1 MVVEERKQG
10 ENLSRN
16 QMQGKLMVCIYQ
28 YLLHVNM
35 LEKPN
40 MNEIIEGV
48 FEMPFSKCDPFV
60 KKCIKAVMLHAQ
72 DAIEAISPL
81 LKQWTFDRLGYIER
95 AILILAYV
103 QYKYLDTPKP
113 IVIDIAV
120 KLARRY
126 ADEDSYKFINA
137 VLQNVQ

>member
-1 MVVEERKQG
+1 
-10 ENLSRN
+10 
-16 QMQGKLMVCIYQ
+16 
-28 YLLHVNM
+28 
-35 LEKPN
+35 
-40 MNEIIEGV
+40 
-48 FEMPFSKCDPFV
+48 
-60 KKCIKAVMLHAQ
+60 MLHAQ

-137 VLQNVQ
+137 VLQNAQ

>member
-10 ENLSRN
+10 ENISRN

-48 FEMPFSKCDPFV
+48 FHHGNVVFG
-60 KKCIKAVMLHAQ
+60 IA
-72 DAIEAISPL
+72 
-81 LKQWTFDRLGYIER
+81 
-95 AILILAYV
+95 LIA
-103 QYKYLDTPKP
+103 
-113 IVIDIAV
+113 IVILFVNTLDFRYNYGDILGKVALISV
-120 KLARRY
+120 
-126 ADEDSYKFINA
+126 N
-137 VLQNVQ
+137 Q

>member
-48 FEMPFSKCDPFV
+48 FEM
-60 KKCIKAVMLHAQ
+60 
-72 DAIEAISPL
+72 L
-81 LKQWTFDRLGYIER
+81 LVGGVFLGG
-95 AILILAYV
+95 L
-103 QYKYLDTPKP
+103 
-113 IVIDIAV
+113 
-120 KLARRY
+120 
-126 ADEDSYKFINA
+126 
-137 VLQNVQ
+137 